1 MFVVIND
8 ISRIYKIR
16 FEPDCQAIFVKMRIY
31 EGLEYL
37 RQTKNRFWKSGFLS

>member
-16 FEPDCQAIFVKMRIY
+16 FEPICQAIFVKMIIY
-31 EGLEYL
+31 KGLGCL
-37 RQTKNRFWKSGFLS
+37 GQTKNRLRKGGFLL